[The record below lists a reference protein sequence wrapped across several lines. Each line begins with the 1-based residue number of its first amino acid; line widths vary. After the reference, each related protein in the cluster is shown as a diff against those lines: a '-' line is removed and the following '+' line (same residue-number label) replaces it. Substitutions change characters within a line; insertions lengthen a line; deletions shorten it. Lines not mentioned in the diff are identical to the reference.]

1 MLNVGIIKIS
11 DVKVNTLNISPEK
24 YDRKIK
30 TQRNWREL
38 IKNGG
43 ACGLIR

>member
-1 MLNVGIIKIS
+1 MLEYFYF

-24 YDRKIK
+24 YGRKIK

>member
-1 MLNVGIIKIS
+1 MLGIFNKIL
-11 DVKVNTLNISPEK
+11 DVKANALNISPEK

-38 IKNGG
+38 ITNGG
-43 ACGLIR
+43 TCGLIR

>member
-1 MLNVGIIKIS
+1 MLNVGIIFFY
-11 DVKVNTLNISPEK
+11 VKANALNISPEK

-38 IKNGG
+38 ITNGG
-43 ACGLIR
+43 TCGLIR